1 MSRIALIIFYAGSL
15 PDYSRYFAESLA
27 RNQDID
33 IDVYLFNDRLS
44 EPNLSGKLKKIPL
57 TLEEFNQLASQKLEI
72 PINVNWGYKL
82 SEFRPAFGVIFE
94 EYLKDYDFWGYCDLD
109 IILGKISHFITEEV
123 LSTYDVITASEI
135 QLVGHFIL
143 FRNNATVTNL
153 FRQTDDYIKIF
164 TDNEQYYNFD
174 ESCRRFYGRP
184 LSFDELKEMSQ
195 PASIYDLVMNF
206 KEKYN
211 LRIYMNAMC
220 REEPPFDFTYR
231 DGVFFD
237 SITQKE
243 FLYFH
248 LVKAKLFY
256 LFYFYLPSMPQLP
269 EEFSIITQGIVP
281 GSPENYFNKLNWNAR
296 RSRFILKYIF
306 KKIWSKLKFEP
317 NQTLPGWERQ
327 DLKHDSASSKE
338 PSTSLD

>member
-15 PDYSRYFAESLA
+15 PGYFRYFEDSFA
-27 RNQDID
+27 RNENDNV
-33 IDVYLFNDRLS
+33 DVYLFNDCLS
-44 EPNLSGKLKKIPL
+44 QPDTSGNLKKIPL
-57 TLEEFNQLASQKLEI
+57 TLEQFNELASQKLGI
-72 PINVNWGYKL
+72 PINTDWGYKI
-82 SEFRPAFGVIFE
+82 SEFRPAFGIIFE
-94 EYLKDYDFWGYCDLD
+94 DYLKDYDFWGYCDPD

-123 LSTYDVITASEI
+123 LANHDVITASEK
-135 QLVGHFIL
+135 QLVGHFTI
-143 FRNNATVTNL
+143 FRNSETVKNL

-164 TDNEQYYNFD
+164 TDNAQYYNFD

-184 LSFDELKEMSQ
+184 LSFDELRETSQ
-195 PASIYDLVMNF
+195 PASIYDLVMNL

-211 LRIYMNAMC
+211 LNVYMNPMC
-220 REEPPFDFTYR
+220 REEPPFNLTYR

-256 LFYFYLPSMPQLP
+256 LFHFYMPPMESLPL
-269 EEFSIITQGIVP
+269 EFSIVTGGIIP
-281 GSPENYFNKLNWNAR
+281 GSSSYSSRLNWSVK
-296 RSRFILKYIF
+296 RSLFISQYFL

-317 NQTLPGWERQ
+317 KQPLRGWERRTLNRENRPEAPFVSP
-327 DLKHDSASSKE
+327 D
-338 PSTSLD
+338 